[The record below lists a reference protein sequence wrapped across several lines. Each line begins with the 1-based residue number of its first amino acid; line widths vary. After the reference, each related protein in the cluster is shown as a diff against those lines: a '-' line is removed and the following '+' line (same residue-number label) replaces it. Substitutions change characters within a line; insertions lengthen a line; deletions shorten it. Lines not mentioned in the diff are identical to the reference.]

1 GFMFSLV
8 LCDQVI
14 IFALSIL
21 AENQRNKMRMRFYT
35 YYSHTKNL
43 LTISMLA
50 PLGILVFYKKI
61 SNNKG

>member
-1 GFMFSLV
+1 
-8 LCDQVI
+8 
-14 IFALSIL
+14 
-21 AENQRNKMRMRFYT
+21 MRMRFYT

-43 LTISMLA
+43 LTISMLS